1 MFDINYVICSQ
12 QIGSGTNG
20 KVYKIREINNPNNIK
35 IAKIFEEARIQA
47 YQKERNIL
55 TEFSNQSNNISN
67 DYLIKLSNI
76 EVFMAHDDNYPEGSG
91 LLIFDYLI
99 NGKLCDYIY
108 KLTEVT
114 PLKESYVKILCYKL
128 LIGLKKC
135 HEKNISHN
143 KIDIKNI
150 MFDNSFNP
158 IIIHFSNASRK
169 YDNNFGKDFLSLGAV
184 LAKLMSSGKFKSF
197 GKTEKKCVITCTI
210 PKNSNQKNYFEFK
223 EFWEKIED
231 DLKIKISKN
240 FKNFFD
246 TLINHRNKLKVDDLL
261 NSEWLKDINLSNISL
276 IEAELK
282 QNLQTIHDLIYE
294 SNQKSKY
301 NLGDYSSIINLPKE
315 NNNNYSIIN
324 ECYQKL
330 ISKKNEN
337 KDEWGMN
344 NYNIVNENYCEYED
358 NENNNYMINYDKTRG
373 NYEDMDE
380 YENKYIEIK
389 TLQFEPKDIQ
399 FNYIEIDAFE
409 NADSSEKFLKDCIK
423 ELRQKILY
431 NSKENNINVE
441 NVEYLKGRLGLK
453 ITFKYVETDEEEGI
467 ECLEEEDSED
477 DKMPC
482 IIEIEVFKYQAE
494 QNSSSS
500 KYYLLFNYIQGDIAD
515 FYKYLNFLKSLF

>member
-1 MFDINYVICSQ
+1 MFDINFVICSQ

-20 KVYKIREINNPNNIK
+20 KVYKIREINNPKNIM
-35 IAKIFEEARIQA
+35 IAKIFEETRIQA
-47 YQKERNIL
+47 YQKERNFL
-55 TEFSNQSNNISN
+55 TEFSNQSNNLSN
-67 DYLIKLSNI
+67 DYLIKLSDI

-91 LLIFDYLI
+91 LLIFDYLK

-108 KLTEVT
+108 KLSSIT

-169 YDNNFGKDFLSLGAV
+169 YDNNFGKDFLSLGMV
-184 LAKLMSSGKFKSF
+184 IGKLMSSGKFKSF
-197 GKTEKKCVITCTI
+197 GKIGKNYVITI
-210 PKNSNQKNYFEFK
+210 PKNSNEKNFFEFR
-223 EFWEKIED
+223 EFWKTIED
-231 DLKIKISKN
+231 ALKIKISEN
-240 FKNFFD
+240 FKKFFD
-246 TLINHRNKLKVDDLL
+246 TLINYRNKLKVDDLL
-261 NSEWLKDINLSNISL
+261 NSEWLKDISISNISL
-276 IEAELK
+276 IETELK
-282 QNLQTIHDLIYE
+282 QKLKTIHDLIYE
-294 SNQKSKY
+294 SNEKSKY
-301 NLGDYSSIINLPKE
+301 DLGDYSSIINQPKE
-315 NNNNYSIIN
+315 NNNNHSIIN
-324 ECYQKL
+324 ECYQKM
-330 ISKKNEN
+330 ISKKIEN
-337 KDEWGMN
+337 KDEWGTN
-344 NYNIVNENYCEYED
+344 QNIINENYCDLED

-380 YENKYIEIK
+380 YENKCKEIK

-409 NADSSEKFLKDCIK
+409 NADSSQKFLKECIK
-423 ELRQKILY
+423 GLYQKILH
-431 NSKENNINVE
+431 NSKEYNINVD
-441 NVEYLKGRLGLK
+441 NVEYLKGSLGLK
-453 ITFKYVETDEEEGI
+453 ITFKYTDTDEEEGI

-494 QNSSSS
+494 PNSSSS
-500 KYYLLFNYIQGDIAD
+500 KYYFLFNYIQGDIAD
-515 FYKYLNFLKSLF
+515 FYKYLKFLKSLF